1 MTRVTGLSGNEMY
14 CLHAKGFHAGELVI
28 GNSVHSIGFAGC
40 IGASFKTMGGGE
52 VEQVTSL
59 VHEGRQSALDR
70 LMKEARN
77 QGATGITSIDSE
89 LIWRGGNVEFLSI
102 GNCVHYD
109 GKHSQEPGFSS
120 SANGQEMFCQLDAGF
135 LPVKFVFGN
144 VAYSIGIGGGLMG
157 GFKSLARGEV
167 KEFSDVFNET
177 RHRAL
182 WRITE
187 DAELA
192 GANAVIGIKT
202 NIIPLSGMQEMVMV
216 GTASKHP
223 MVSHLARKQPI
234 TSDLTNEEL
243 WNVIKMGYMPIQLV
257 LGVSVYSL
265 GFVGSIRS
273 AFKALSRGEIP
284 ELSSL
289 IYEARENAI
298 TRVRADADLC
308 GADSVVGVKTYVYQ
322 LSNGLIEFMAIGTA
336 VKKMDGLTTQSEQLP
351 PQAVISDKDTFTNRA
366 DQTLS
371 TNLSVS
377 MNASATPKS

>member
-1 MTRVTGLSGNEMY
+1 MTIVTGLSGNEMY

-28 GNSVHSIGFAGC
+28 GNSVHSIGFAGG

-77 QGATGITSIDSE
+77 KGATGITSIDSE
-89 LIWRGGNVEFLSI
+89 LVWRGGNVEFLSI

-109 GKHSQEPGFSS
+109 GKHSPEPGFSS
-120 SANGQEMFCQLDAGF
+120 SANGQEMFCQIDAGF

-167 KEFSDVFNET
+167 REFSDVFNET

-187 DAELA
+187 DAEQA

-216 GTASKHP
+216 GTASKHA
-223 MVSHLARKQPI
+223 MVANLERKQPV

-265 GFVGSIRS
+265 GFVGTIRS

-298 TRVRADADLC
+298 TRVKADADLC
-308 GADSVVGVKTYVYQ
+308 GADAVVGVKTYVYQ

-377 MNASATPKS
+377 MNTSAHPNS